1 MIATSASSDVGCEQ
15 NAAGSLRVRRDCHQT
30 ICGLQ
35 TAAHHGFV
43 LGLPKLEVTW
53 LTVRLMPHACLLGRS
68 THLPEL
74 TAAEIDDAIS
84 RGQIT
89 LLSID
94 TSIFSQY
101 QNGLEHGLLQRLSQ
115 FEASDVDL
123 VLSDVVV
130 GEVYRHMVEAAVSG
144 DKALKD
150 AVKRSGAARNLD
162 KAAREAIVAGVAL
175 GETPEQ
181 CVTRRWTDFQAR
193 TGYKLVVTADLVSAG
208 DLFNAY
214 FEVKPPFESKETKKF
229 EFPDAMALQGLEAFA
244 KHADK
249 LMLVVSADGG
259 WLNFCNQSAWLIH
272 ARELGAAMS
281 LFQKVPSVVCAAL
294 SNQVADGKADQL
306 HSAIENELMSFVEG
320 MEIYPEA
327 SAAFSYEPEVEEKEY
342 QSFEFRDGPVFKLI
356 DHEEA
361 EEVFVFETVVDVNIS
376 VSCSFSFQVRDE
388 GEYISIGGAYATAE
402 ATQKMSL
409 VVTIYGDPKAE
420 FDVVEVE
427 VLDHDKWVD
436 FGYVEPDYGDDHDYD

>member
-1 MIATSASSDVGCEQ
+1 M
-15 NAAGSLRVRRDCHQT
+15 
-30 ICGLQ
+30 
-35 TAAHHGFV
+35 
-43 LGLPKLEVTW
+43 
-53 LTVRLMPHACLLGRS
+53 
-68 THLPEL
+68 PEL
-74 TAAEIDDAIS
+74 TAVEIDDAIS

-130 GEVYRHMVEAAVSG
+130 REVYRHMVEAAVSG
-144 DKALKD
+144 DKGLKD
-150 AVKRSGAARNLD
+150 AVKLSGAARNLD
-162 KAAREAIVAGVAL
+162 KAAREAIVSGVAL

-208 DLFNAY
+208 DLFSAY
-214 FEVKPPFESKETKKF
+214 FEVKPPFENKETKKF

-244 KHADK
+244 EHAGK
-249 LMLVVSADGG
+249 LMLVVSADDG
-259 WLNFCNQSAWLIH
+259 WLDFCKQSAWLIH
-272 ARELGAAMS
+272 ERELGAAMS

-294 SNQVADGKADQL
+294 SNQVAEGKVDHL
-306 HSAIENELMSFVEG
+306 HSAIENELISFVDG

-342 QSFEFRDGPVFKLI
+342 QSFEFRDGPAFKLI

-361 EEVFVFETVVDVNIS
+361 DEVYVFETVVDVDIS

-388 GEYISIGGAYATAE
+388 GEYISIGGAYATTE
-402 ATQKMSL
+402 ATQRMSL
-409 VVTIYGDPKAE
+409 VLTIYGDPKAE
-420 FDVVEVE
+420 IDVVEVE

>member
-1 MIATSASSDVGCEQ
+1 M
-15 NAAGSLRVRRDCHQT
+15 
-30 ICGLQ
+30 
-35 TAAHHGFV
+35 
-43 LGLPKLEVTW
+43 
-53 LTVRLMPHACLLGRS
+53 
-68 THLPEL
+68 PEL
-74 TAAEIDDAIS
+74 TVVEIEKAI
-84 RGQIT
+84 RDGRLT

-101 QNGLEHGLLQRLSQ
+101 QNGLEHGLLQRLAQ

-130 GEVYRHMVEAAVSG
+130 REVHRHMVESAVSG

-150 AVKRSGAARNLD
+150 AVKLSGAARNLD
-162 KAAREAIVAGVAL
+162 KAAREAIVAGVVL

-181 CVTRRWTDFQAR
+181 CTDRRWADFQAR
-193 TGYKLVVTADLVSAG
+193 IGYKLAVTADLVSAG
-208 DLFNAY
+208 DLFSAY
-214 FEVKPPFESKETKKF
+214 FEIKPPFENKETKKS

-259 WLNFCNQSAWLIH
+259 WLDFCKQSAWLVYE
-272 ARELGAAMS
+272 RELGAAMS

-294 SNQVADGKADQL
+294 AKQIADEKAGHL
-306 HSAIENELMSFVEG
+306 LSAIENELMSFVDG

-327 SAAFSYEPEVEEKEY
+327 SAGFYYEPAVEEKEY
-342 QSFEFRDGPVFKLI
+342 HGFEFRDGPTFTLI
-356 DHEEA
+356 AYDEGEEIY
-361 EEVFVFETVVDVNIS
+361 VFETVVDVNIAA
-376 VSCSFSFQVRDE
+376 SCSFSFQVRDE
-388 GEYISIGGAYATAE
+388 GEYISIGGAYATTE
-402 ATQKMSL
+402 ATQRMSL
-409 VVTIYGDPKAE
+409 VVTICGDPSAE

-436 FGYVEPDYGDDHDYD
+436 FGHVEPDYGEDHDYD